1 MELSD
6 AFASLG
12 ISLGLGLLVGLQRE
26 QVSTP
31 LAGLRTFAL
40 ITILG
45 TICAMLAQSFG
56 GWVVAG
62 GFLGLTGALLM
73 GHLPELQ
80 GGQSETGVTTEIAAL
95 AMFALGAYTVVGH
108 REVAIA
114 MGGLIAVLLHYKS
127 VLHGVAARLGEDSR
141 AIMQF
146 VLLSLVIL
154 PALPDRAYGPYAVLN
169 PRKVW
174 LIVVLIVGIGLAG
187 YIAYKFLGQAA
198 GLLLA
203 GALGGI
209 ISSTAVTVGY
219 TKMAKNGKLAPKAAA
234 LVILIAT
241 SVSAALLVVEVAI
254 IAPGFLRS
262 MLLPLSAV
270 PLVLALSS
278 LPLWFSR
285 DGDGQRMPAQGNPT
299 ELRHAFLF
307 ALLYSMILLGI
318 AFGKDHYGSGALYAI
333 AAISGIADLQ
343 AIALS
348 TAQLVEGGSL
358 LAVDGLRVIQVAF
371 VTSLGFK
378 FAVVLIG
385 GSRGLLRWLALPLLL
400 SIGTAIGLFVWY

>member
-1 MELSD
+1 MELSN
-6 AFASLG
+6 AFANLG

-26 QVSTP
+26 QVATP

-45 TICAMLAQSFG
+45 TICGMLAEDFG

-62 GFLGLTGALLM
+62 GFLGLTGALLI

-80 GGQSETGVTTEIAAL
+80 GGHAETGVTTEIAAL
-95 AMFALGAYTVVGH
+95 AMFGLGAYIVVGH

-114 MGGLIAVLLHYKS
+114 IGGLIAVLLHFKS
-127 VLHGVAARLGEDSR
+127 VLHGIAARLGEDSR

-154 PALPDRAYGPYAVLN
+154 PALPDQTFGPYAVLN

-187 YIAYKFLGQAA
+187 YIAYKFFGQAA
-198 GLLLA
+198 GLLMA

-219 TKMAKNGKLAPKAAA
+219 SKMAKHEKLTPKAAA

-254 IAPGFLRS
+254 LAPGFLQA

-270 PLVLALSS
+270 PAVLALSS

-285 DGDGQRMPAQGNPT
+285 DGEGQQMPAQGNPT
-299 ELRHAFLF
+299 ELRNALLF
-307 ALLYSMILLGI
+307 ALLYSVILLGI
-318 AFGKDHYGSGALYAI
+318 AFGKDRYGAGALYGI

-358 LAVDGLRVIQVAF
+358 LARDGLRVIQVAL

-378 FAVVLIG
+378 FAVVAVGG
-385 GSRGLLRWLALPLLL
+385 GSGLLRWLALPLLL
-400 SIGTAIGLFVWY
+400 SMGAAIGVFFWY

>member
-1 MELSD
+1 MELSN

-26 QVSTP
+26 QVATQ

-40 ITILG
+40 ITLLG
-45 TICAMLAQSFG
+45 TICGMLAQSFG

-62 GFLGLTGALLM
+62 GFLGITGALLI

-80 GGQSETGVTTEIAAL
+80 GKTTETGVTTEIAAL
-95 AMFALGAYTVVGH
+95 AMFGLGAYIVVGH

-187 YIAYKFLGQAA
+187 YIAYKFFGKAA
-198 GLLLA
+198 GLLMA

-209 ISSTAVTVGY
+209 ISSTAVTVSY
-219 TKMAKNGKLAPKAAA
+219 SKLAKHEKLSPKAGA
-234 LVILIAT
+234 LVILIAV
-241 SVSAALLVVEVAI
+241 SVSALLLVVEVAI
-254 IAPGFLRS
+254 VAPGFLQAT
-262 MLLPLSAV
+262 LLPLLAIPAV
-270 PLVLALSS
+270 LGLSS

-285 DGDGQRMPAQGNPT
+285 DGDGLEMPAQGNPT

-307 ALLYSMILLGI
+307 ALLYTVILLGI
-318 AFGKDHYGSGALYAI
+318 AFGKDQYGSGALYGI
-333 AAISGIADLQ
+333 AAISGIADVQ

-348 TAQLVEGGSL
+348 TAQLVEGGKL
-358 LAVDGLRVIQVAF
+358 LPNDGLRVILLAL
-371 VTSLGFK
+371 VTSLCFK
-378 FAVVLIG
+378 FAVVAVG
-385 GSRGLLRWLALPLLL
+385 GGRGLLRWLAVPLLL
-400 SIGTAIGLFVWY
+400 SIGTGVGLFVWY